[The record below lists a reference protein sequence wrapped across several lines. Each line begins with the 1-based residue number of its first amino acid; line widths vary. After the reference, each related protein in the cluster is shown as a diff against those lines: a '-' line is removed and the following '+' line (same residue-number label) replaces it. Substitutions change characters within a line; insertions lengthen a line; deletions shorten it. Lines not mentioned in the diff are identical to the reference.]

1 LGFLF
6 LIITLPLSVSAATD
20 VRMQVD
26 VVAEEQG
33 VEVNWLHA
41 NIRKAADMALP
52 QLWNRIIPQHAMGQ
66 LPKRVKAVRF
76 LQKAVPT
83 EQGVSILFNEK
94 RVLRYLKQNNIP
106 YYAERSSDQSA
117 DQSADQSL
125 GQAVNQS
132 GGYAVMEPQVGQAQ
146 TAQPQM
152 EQPSF
157 LPQQAGQRGA
167 GNQTSQSPF
176 AQAPLLTGLLTI
188 QRQASLPEQVL
199 FEQDLAHDPR
209 ILSLTLRQVNRAG
222 QQYQLKLKGS
232 NDQWLREWFRQ
243 RGMMLTAS
251 VEGWVSQQAIR

>member
-1 LGFLF
+1 M
-6 LIITLPLSVSAATD
+6 TLPLFASAATD
-20 VRMQVD
+20 ARMQVD

-52 QLWNRIIPQHAMGQ
+52 QLWSRIIPQHAIAQ
-66 LPKRVKAVRF
+66 LPKHVKAVRF

-83 EQGVSILFNEK
+83 EQGVSIQFNEK
-94 RVLRYLKQNNIP
+94 RVLRYLQQNNIP
-106 YYAERSSDQSA
+106 YYAEQSSDQPINQPVYQTA
-117 DQSADQSL
+117 DHAIIQ
-125 GQAVNQS
+125 
-132 GGYAVMEPQVGQAQ
+132 PQVSQFQPQFQ
-146 TAQPQM
+146 TPQSQM
-152 EQPSF
+152 EQSSF
-157 LPQQAGQRGA
+157 LPQQDDQQVA
-167 GNQTSQSPF
+167 GNQAQPLPF

-209 ILSLTLRQVNRAG
+209 IRSLTLRQVNRGG

-232 NDQWLREWFRQ
+232 NDQWLREWFRH

-251 VEGWVSQQAIR
+251 VEGWVAQQAVR